1 LRLLHRHFL
10 PKINRIINLE
20 ISMVVRDEHVR
31 FLVLSHLIENAV
43 RNQDCVQECGV
54 EASELEALGNLP
66 LSDLARLAAL
76 PEPRISIWLDGKQ
89 LAHGF
94 RLLSHL
100 KNQSQLIAYFIKNGA
115 TTAML
120 SSLFRITS
128 AEVATRRSALSVE
141 PARKKPALPPV
152 AAREE
157 IQNSWHHIRNKH
169 KDVKPAPSDYFELH
183 QAFPNYSLAS
193 LNASVHEFD

>member
-1 LRLLHRHFL
+1 
-10 PKINRIINLE
+10 
-20 ISMVVRDEHVR
+20 MVVRDEHVR
-31 FLVLSHLIENAV
+31 FLVLSHLIENAA
-43 RNQDCVQECGV
+43 RNQECAQ
-54 EASELEALGNLP
+54 EASELEALSNLP

-76 PEPRISIWLDGKQ
+76 PEPRISIWMDGKQ

-94 RLLSHL
+94 RLLSHV
-100 KNQSQLIAYFIKNGA
+100 KSQSQLIAYFIKNGA

-157 IQNSWHHIRNKH
+157 IQNSWHEIRNKH
-169 KDVKPAPSDYFELH
+169 KSAKPAPSDYFELH
-183 QAFPNYSLAS
+183 QTFPAYSLAS
-193 LNASVHEFD
+193 LNASIHEFDGPSK